1 MIVGPA
7 MPAFASPLDDQATQA
22 TVVLKDLSAEVAK
35 LPDSAATPAP
45 PVADPNAPPPTP
57 EEAIGLAASPLVAS
71 CCGKSLSK
79 LNVIIGAIAKS
90 LPAFVA
96 KYKNTNLLSAAL
108 RMLVELPAKFGDL
121 RSAFRAF
128 KQATDKESAQAALAS
143 LGNTIESLHQTTDVA
158 FQQELPPPGGQDAAQ
173 ASSSDP
179 APPEAVKATEDSAK
193 KVRIP

>member
-1 MIVGPA
+1 
-7 MPAFASPLDDQATQA
+7 
-22 TVVLKDLSAEVAK
+22 
-35 LPDSAATPAP
+35 
-45 PVADPNAPPPTP
+45 
-57 EEAIGLAASPLVAS
+57 VAS

-79 LNVIIGAIAKS
+79 LNAIIGAIAKS

-143 LGNTIESLHQTTDVA
+143 LGSTIESLHQTTDVA
-158 FQQELPPPGGQDAAQ
+158 FQQELPPPGEQDAAQ
-173 ASSSDP
+173 TSAAGSAP
-179 APPEAVKATEDSAK
+179 AEAVKATEYSPK